1 MTAPRGAA
9 AVIAGVVIAA
19 AIIYALRSPAGA
31 EEGPGAPR
39 LAELPMPAPA
49 SGSAAPAPAPAP
61 NVELAAPPPAPVR
74 MDPPAFW
81 SLIDETHGAAGGSTE
96 AQSNL
101 LEQRFED
108 LPEST
113 LKRFDAIRH
122 ELDRRAYT
130 WDIWGA
136 AYVIEDGCSD
146 DCFQDFRA
154 YLISLGRDVYERALR
169 DPDSVAGVVQD
180 PESASWESALDAG
193 PSNYPD
199 LDGDPRGEPWDD
211 DQTEELLQR
220 YPRLAERFR

>member
-1 MTAPRGAA
+1 MNLPRGSA

-19 AIIYALRSPAGA
+19 AIVYALRSPGGA
-31 EEGPGAPR
+31 EPAPR
-39 LAELPMPAPA
+39 APQLAELPTPAPA
-49 SGSAAPAPAPAP
+49 AGTPAPAPAP
-61 NVELAAPPPAPVR
+61 EPAVQPAAPAPAAVR
-74 MDPPAFW
+74 MDAPAFW
-81 SLIDETHGAAGGSTE
+81 SLIHETRGAAGGSTE

-101 LEQRFED
+101 LDQRFED
-108 LPEST
+108 LPESAQR
-113 LKRFDAIRH
+113 KFDTIRYK
-122 ELDRRAYT
+122 LNKRAYT

-146 DCFQDFRA
+146 DCFQDFRI
-154 YLISLGRDVYERALR
+154 YLISLGRDVFERALR
-169 DPDSVAGVVQD
+169 DPDSLADVVQD

-211 DQTEELLQR
+211 DHTEELVQR